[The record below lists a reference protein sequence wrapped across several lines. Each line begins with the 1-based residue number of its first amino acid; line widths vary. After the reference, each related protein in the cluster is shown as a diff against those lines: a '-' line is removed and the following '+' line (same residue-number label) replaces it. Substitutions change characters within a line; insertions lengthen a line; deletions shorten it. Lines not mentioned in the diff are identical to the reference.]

1 MEASELLMDR
11 LEMGDVAT
19 DISGVKWLAA
29 GDVDVREMAW
39 SLKAQSARFVTITAY
54 ELPDKQGFCLEYLW
68 DLNGQLIGY
77 SLKLADRAAA
87 SIFDICEAAD
97 WIEREI
103 YEGFTIEFA
112 GRTYEPLLLREGDKP
127 GVNLREVTR

>member
-1 MEASELLMDR
+1 MEASELVMDR
-11 LEMGDVAT
+11 LEIGDIAT

-29 GDVDVREMAW
+29 GNFDPREMAW
-39 SLKAQSARFVTITAY
+39 SLKEQGARFVTITAY
-54 ELPDKQGFCLEYLW
+54 ELPDNQGFCLEYIW
-68 DLNGQLIGY
+68 DLNGQLLGY
-77 SLKLADRAAA
+77 SLQLANRLTA
-87 SIFDICEAAD
+87 SIYDISEAAD

-103 YEGFTIEFA
+103 YEGFAIEFS